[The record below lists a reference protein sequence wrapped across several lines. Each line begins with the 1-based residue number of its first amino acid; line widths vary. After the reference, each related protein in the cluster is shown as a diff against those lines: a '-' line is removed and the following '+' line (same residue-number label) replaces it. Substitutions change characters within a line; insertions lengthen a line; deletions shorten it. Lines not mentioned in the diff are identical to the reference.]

1 MRQRLVVERFC
12 YVESFLSADKKKQ
25 TASRLRWYDAWR
37 CQLCSE
43 VVQVAQESAAT
54 EMGIRFAHHLAT
66 CTGFC
71 FSVPA
76 TAWASRQRCRPLT
89 SSLKQEKLPESW
101 PRLPGAAPPP
111 PPPATVVGSK
121 TKVVK
126 KRRRK
131 LPAAESRAR
140 KEQRERTPI
149 YKWIDADRPPDW

>member
-1 MRQRLVVERFC
+1 MRQRLLVERFC

-25 TASRLRWYDAWR
+25 TASRLRWYEAWR
-37 CQLCSE
+37 CQHCSGIVE
-43 VVQVAQESAAT
+43 IAKASAST
-54 EMGIRFAHHLAT
+54 EMGIRFAQHLAS
-66 CTGFC
+66 CASYC
-71 FSVPA
+71 YSVPA
-76 TAWASRQRCRPLT
+76 TAWRCKQRSPKPA

-131 LPAAESRAR
+131 LPAAQSRAR

-149 YKWIDADRPPDW
+149 YKWIDQDRPLDW